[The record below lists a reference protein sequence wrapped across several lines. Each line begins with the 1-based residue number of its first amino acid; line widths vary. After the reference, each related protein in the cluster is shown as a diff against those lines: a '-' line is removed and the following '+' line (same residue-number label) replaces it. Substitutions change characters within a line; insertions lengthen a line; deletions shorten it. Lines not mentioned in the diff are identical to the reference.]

1 MKPAELRAVIVESTE
16 TGHTWRKV
24 SHTGDI
30 EPVTCPS
37 SAVAWL
43 EAHGYRQAGALIG
56 LMPRVAVVWLKE
68 SDQPEYL
75 ESVLGERIVP
85 GTACWAR
92 DEKKIRTTRTGGQ
105 IKRARRSLFN
115 RGVYSSQDLAFVER
129 PTAAAIAKCYGLVP
143 SQVTG

>member
-1 MKPAELRAVIVESTE
+1 MKPNELRAVIVESGE
-16 TGHTWRKV
+16 HGHVWRKV
-24 SHTGDI
+24 GAAGQV
-30 EPVTCPS
+30 EPVTDPAT
-37 SAVAWL
+37 AVTWL
-43 EAHGYRQAGALIG
+43 ESHGYRQRGALIG